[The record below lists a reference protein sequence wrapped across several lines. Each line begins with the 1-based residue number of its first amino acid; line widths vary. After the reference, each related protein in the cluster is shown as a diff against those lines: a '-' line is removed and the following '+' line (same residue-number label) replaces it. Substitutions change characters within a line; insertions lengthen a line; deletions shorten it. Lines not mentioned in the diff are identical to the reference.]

1 MTDKPI
7 GSAIRTYTGVL
18 FDFLHPEES
27 DLNIVDISHSL
38 SLLCRFAG
46 HCKEFYCVT
55 PETRILTRDLQ
66 WVAAGNIKTGTELVG
81 FDEDL
86 IDKAQRGKRRRKL
99 KPSTAKVHGIIQR
112 DVYRIYLSDGTT
124 LESSSEH
131 PWLCSTKA
139 SLNQVWLTTK
149 QIAEDF
155 SLGRKRQIVR
165 FLKPWRTDENR
176 DAGYMAGVLDG
187 EGSVSFKSGDSSG
200 AAQALHVGFAQKNNV
215 LLKVACTYL
224 EEHHFS
230 FRNKPNTA
238 NKKVHNVSVLGGWQE
253 QLRLLGSV
261 RPQRLLEKW
270 EKRFAKHY
278 RRTFSALSH
287 PVVTAVEFLG
297 KQDVVALETSSHTY
311 FAEGFGAHNSVAEH
325 SVRVSYACPPE
336 HAMWGLCHDMA
347 EAYVTDVPRPLKHM
361 DNMAEYRE
369 HERGVMAAIC
379 KWLEIAEREPVE
391 VKAADNVL
399 LVTEQR
405 DMLHNSIPDF
415 NITPLKNEIKPW
427 SPRKANY
434 IFQLR
439 YAELKGWDL
448 LWTDKLIL
456 WYLKRTL
463 I

>member
-1 MTDKPI
+1 VTDKPI

-46 HCKEFYCVT
+46 HCKRFYCVT
-55 PETRILTRDLQ
+55 PETKILTRDLL
-66 WVAAGNIKTGTELVG
+66 WVPAKNIKTGTELIG
-81 FDEDL
+81 FDEYL
-86 IDKAQRGKRRRKL
+86 KDKAQCGKRRRKL
-99 KPSTAKVHGIIQR
+99 RPSTATVHGIIQR
-112 DVYRIYLSDGTT
+112 DTYRLCLSDGSY

-131 PWLCSTKA
+131 PWMCSTKV
-139 SLNQVWLTTK
+139 SQNQVWLTTK
-149 QIAEDF
+149 EIAEDF
-155 SLGRKRQIVR
+155 AAGKTRKLVR
-165 FLKPWRTDENR
+165 FLKPWFVDESR
-176 DAGYMAGVLDG
+176 EAGYMAGVLDG
-187 EGSVSFKSGDSSG
+187 EGCVSFKSGDNSG
-200 AAQALHVGFAQKNNV
+200 TARALHVGFAQKKNV
-215 LLKVACTYL
+215 LLRKACEYL
-224 EEHHFS
+224 TDHGFS
-230 FRNKPNTA
+230 FRNKPSSA
-238 NKKVHNVSVLGGWQE
+238 NKTVHNVTIKGGWQE

-261 RPQRLLEKW
+261 RPLRLLDKW
-270 EKRFAKHY
+270 EKRFAQHY
-278 RRTFSALSH
+278 RRTFESLSH
-287 PVVTAVEFLG
+287 PTVVHVEFLG

-405 DMLHNSIPDF
+405 DMLHIPDF
-415 NITPLKNEIKPW
+415 NITPLKNKIKPW